1 MAIEYPSAPQ
11 ENITYTYDEGADA
24 LGRLTAID
32 DPSGETTLSYDD
44 RGNLIRDERTI
55 DGVNYMTRY
64 EYNLAGQM
72 TAMIY
77 PSGRVARVTTQASGA
92 SPVRVV
98 AEDLDYLPYGP
109 ASGWTHG
116 NGLEPI
122 STTTRTTESR
132 MSMSIRT
139 FLCDV

>member
-1 MAIEYPSAPQ
+1 
-11 ENITYTYDEGADA
+11 
-24 LGRLTAID
+24 
-32 DPSGETTLSYDD
+32 
-44 RGNLIRDERTI
+44 
-55 DGVNYMTRY
+55 MTRY

-77 PSGRVARVTTQASGA
+77 PSGRIVRYELDRLGRVARVTTQASGA

-116 NGLEPI
+116 NGLETDI
-122 STTTRTTESR
+122 DYDRDYRITDIDVADRGAI
-132 MSMSIRT
+132 MSLT
-139 FLCDV
+139 YQYNDVSNITAMLR